1 MTKISA
7 VTFDLWQT
15 LLMDNQEQGRARMQ
29 VRLDGA
35 VAALSKAGRGFSG
48 EHVREAYRACYR
60 TCHDIREENRDVSFG
75 QQVAI
80 FIGHIEE
87 GLLDRLSEETVREIT
102 TAYCDSFYVFPPRVH
117 EDAVE
122 TLQQVKAD
130 GYKVGLI
137 SNTGMT
143 PGYAFREFLEQKK
156 LGHYF
161 DTMAFS
167 DEMLLAKPSVPMF
180 ERTLEELGAEPS
192 ETVHV
197 GDHLRNDVL
206 GAKEAGLRTIWIE
219 THDDRREPVEVVP
232 DVTVKTLGEV
242 ADGVRRLARE
252 VAEAG

>member
-1 MTKISA
+1 MAKITS

-35 VAALSKAGRGFSG
+35 VAALAKIGRDFDP

-60 TCHDIREENRDVSFG
+60 TCHAIREENRDVSFG
-75 QQVAI
+75 QQVAF

-87 GLLDRLSEETVREIT
+87 GLLEQLPANTVAEIT
-102 TAYCDSFYVFPPRVH
+102 SAYCDSFYVFPPRVH
-117 EDAVE
+117 EEAEEV
-122 TLQQVKAD
+122 LRQVKSA
-130 GYKVGLI
+130 GYRVGLI

-143 PGYAFREFLEQKK
+143 PGYAFRTFLAEKG
-156 LGHYF
+156 LARYF
-161 DTMAFS
+161 DVMAYS

-180 ERTLEELGAEPS
+180 QRTLEELGAEPD

-206 GAKEAGLRTIWIE
+206 GAKEAGLHTIWIE

-242 ADGVRRLARE
+242 ADGVRRLAH
-252 VAEAG
+252 EAA